1 MENLD
6 KLVNELRNLPNET
19 QWLEFKHNNYEPT
32 MIGQDISALANSA
45 AMCEKSSAYMLW
57 GIDDKTHEIVGT
69 DYNLQTLKKG
79 NQELENW
86 LRSLLS
92 RNADF
97 EFHTVP
103 MNGKNVG
110 VLIIYRAANQ
120 TVMFEKVDYIR
131 VGSYTK
137 KLNEF
142 PALQAQLWDRIRNTK
157 FEERYTKQDLEL
169 ADALRLLDFTVYFD
183 IRNIP
188 QPSDNNGVA
197 HYMVEEGIIV
207 RQDNG
212 LFAITNLGAILFAK
226 RLTDFPRISRKA
238 IRVVQYQGNNRLNM
252 LKEDV
257 GGKGYVVG
265 FEGLIKYIE
274 ALLPTQE
281 VIAGALRE
289 KKTAYPSIAV
299 REAVANALIHQ
310 DFSVTGTGPV
320 VEIFEKR
327 IEITNS
333 GTPLVDVRRIIDNP
347 PKSRNEKLASLMR
360 RLRMCEELGTGWD
373 KIVITCELYQLPA
386 PKIELFEDSTRVTLF
401 SEMPFSNISM
411 EDKLWACYLHACI
424 KHVQGEQL
432 TNSSLRERF
441 GLKDS
446 ASGTISRLIKE
457 AVASELIKPLDPT
470 TAPRYMKYI
479 PIRTWRSAAA
489 ASQDASSRRSIRAAL
504 ISVCIMPTS
513 TPNRRAI
520 TARSTPRTI
529 LHGISSTQRTP

>member
-1 MENLD
+1 VENLD

-183 IRNIP
+183 IRNIL

-513 TPNRRAI
+513 TPSRRAI

>member
-6 KLVNELRNLPNET
+6 KLVNELRKLPNET
-19 QWLEFKHNNYEPT
+19 QWLEFKHNNYDPV

-45 AMCEKSSAYMLW
+45 AMCEKSCAYMLW

-69 DYNLQTLKKG
+69 KYNLQTLKKG

-92 RNADF
+92 KNADF
-97 EFHTVP
+97 EFHSVT
-103 MNGKNVG
+103 MNGMTVG

-137 KLNEF
+137 KLNEY
-142 PALQAQLWDRIRNTK
+142 PTVQAQLWDRIRNTK
-157 FEERYTKQDLEL
+157 FEERYAKQDLEL
-169 ADALRLLDFTVYFD
+169 ADALRLLDYAVYFD

-197 HYMVEEGIIV
+197 HYMMEEGIIV
-207 RQDNG
+207 KQDNG
-212 LFAITNLGAILFAK
+212 LYAITNLGAILLAK
-226 RLTDFPRISRKA
+226 RLSDFPRISSKA

-265 FEGLIKYIE
+265 FEGLIKFIE

-281 VIAGALRE
+281 VITGALRE
-289 KKTAYPSIAV
+289 KQSAYPVLAV

-320 VEIFEKR
+320 VEIFESR

-347 PKSRNEKLASLMR
+347 PKSRNEKLAALMR
-360 RLRMCEELGTGWD
+360 RLRMCDEFGTGWD
-373 KIVITCELYQLPA
+373 KILITCELFQHPA
-386 PKIELFEDSTRVTLF
+386 PKIELF
-401 SEMPFSNISM
+401 
-411 EDKLWACYLHACI
+411 
-424 KHVQGEQL
+424 
-432 TNSSLRERF
+432 
-441 GLKDS
+441 
-446 ASGTISRLIKE
+446 
-457 AVASELIKPLDPT
+457 
-470 TAPRYMKYI
+470 
-479 PIRTWRSAAA
+479 
-489 ASQDASSRRSIRAAL
+489 
-504 ISVCIMPTS
+504 
-513 TPNRRAI
+513 
-520 TARSTPRTI
+520 
-529 LHGISSTQRTP
+529 